1 MRWDQLLRSVIT
13 SAIVLVVVGWAV
25 TASADTTTVDTVAD
39 PLEPLQ
45 PKLDAR
51 KSSFMERAPQ
61 ETIDLYE
68 GAIDQLRESGILD
81 RALNVGDTVPEFAL
95 PSATGDT
102 VALASLIDDGPVV
115 VTWYRGGW

>member
-1 MRWDQLLRSVIT
+1 MRWDQLMRGVFT
-13 SAIVLVVVGWAV
+13 MVMVLVVIGWAA
-25 TASADTTTVDTVAD
+25 TASADTTAVDTVAD

-45 PKLDAR
+45 PQLDAR
-51 KSSFMERAPQ
+51 KASFMERAPQ

-68 GAIDQLRESGILD
+68 GAIDDLGESGILD

-102 VALASLIDDGPVV
+102 VTLASLIEDGPVV